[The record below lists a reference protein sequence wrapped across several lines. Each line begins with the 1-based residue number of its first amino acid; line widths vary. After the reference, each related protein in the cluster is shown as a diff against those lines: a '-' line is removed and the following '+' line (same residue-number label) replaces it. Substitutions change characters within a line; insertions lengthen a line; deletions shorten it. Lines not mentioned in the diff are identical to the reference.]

1 MSRPVSRRGLVQA
14 GAAVLGAV
22 SVPAATVALAKALPA
37 SAPPDAALVMLI
49 ERHRTATAEWNVLG
63 ARCDVLFLRFLQ
75 ECPDR
80 PAALIARYDDDLG
93 AQSTRTCLPDG
104 RMVMIYGD
112 AQVEQIR
119 ANEVPTRRE
128 WIGTHEQWVAND
140 KTGWGDVPCPTRIAR
155 RAEILTACDAW
166 TVERDAVSDR
176 TGHSAARKEA
186 DAACDIVEGIELDIL
201 AHKPSTLAGF
211 VAKAQW
217 IVAQNSTEDWS
228 EQIVLDLR
236 SLGEVA

>member
-14 GAAVLGAV
+14 GAVVLGAV

-37 SAPPDAALVMLI
+37 SATPDAALVALI
-49 ERHRTATAEWNVLG
+49 ERHRTATAEWNRLCE
-63 ARCDVLFLRFLQ
+63 RCDVLFLRFLA
-75 ECPDR
+75 ECPER

-104 RMVMIYGD
+104 RMAMVYND

-140 KTGWGDVPCPTRIAR
+140 KTGWSDVPCPTRIAR
-155 RAEILTACDAW
+155 RAEILAASDAW

-176 TGHSAARKEA
+176 IGHSVARKEA
-186 DAACDIVEGIELDIL
+186 DAACDVVEGTELDIL

-211 VAKAQW
+211 IAKAQW

-228 EQIVLDLR
+228 EQIVLDLC
-236 SLGEVA
+236 SLGETA